1 MNKKKD
7 KETKKRNETHII
19 KNEEKCKVNVRERV
33 SVRGRGLQITQKNN
47 K

>member
-33 SVRGRGLQITQKNN
+33 SVREERITNN
-47 K
+47 AKE